1 MNARVLRIQ
10 EIDLNKI
17 NYVKVKDIDSKKQIF
32 IEYENKPLVFQCPSL
47 FNNNLPIKIT
57 DDYYEL
63 EIPLIAQD
71 KNKKNSL
78 INFFKKV
85 DSKIVNDAN
94 NNVKLWF
101 NENKMSYFFKTIIK
115 DSETYKEGT
124 IKLKIIKTI
133 KFESIL
139 FLENDKKINIKD
151 IPKESWVKILL
162 EFHSIIINNENK
174 TFYLFLKPHAFSF
187 NEQKVKLNY
196 NFLEDSDSDDDILYS
211 DINNLF
217 LKQTKN
223 DKSIKFNENQ
233 SSSQINY
240 DIKKLKNTEVKSN
253 SNFSSTSSSEK
264 STKKINEDSNEKS
277 NEKSNK
283 DSNKDSNEES
293 NKDSNEDSNSK
304 EDSNKESN
312 KDSNKESN
320 KDSNK
325 ESNKD
330 SNEDSNSKEE
340 SNKDSDEESNK
351 DSEEESNKDSEEASN
366 KDSKEKSIESLNK
379 LSDSTESLTK
389 LSDSTESLNKLQ
401 DSKKIN
407 ENNNLL
413 DSINLAS
420 LLNHN

>member
-71 KNKKNSL
+71 KNKQNSL

-115 DSETYKEGT
+115 DSETYKDGT

-233 SSSQINY
+233 TSSQINY
-240 DIKKLKNTEVKSN
+240 DIKKLKNPEVKSN

-277 NEKSNK
+277 N
-283 DSNKDSNEES
+283 KDSNEES
-293 NKDSNEDSNSK
+293 NEESNNDSNE
-304 EDSNKESN
+304 
-312 KDSNKESN
+312 
-320 KDSNK
+320 
-325 ESNKD
+325 D

-340 SNKDSDEESNK
+340 SNKDS
-351 DSEEESNKDSEEASN
+351 EEASN
-366 KDSKEKSIESLNK
+366 KNSKEKSIESLNK
-379 LSDSTESLTK
+379 LSDSTESLNK
-389 LSDSTESLNKLQ
+389 LSDSIESLNKLQ
-401 DSKKIN
+401 DSKKLN

>member
-71 KNKKNSL
+71 KNKQNSL

-115 DSETYKEGT
+115 DSETYKDGT

-233 SSSQINY
+233 TSSQINY
-240 DIKKLKNTEVKSN
+240 DIKKLKNPEVKSN

-277 NEKSNK
+277 N
-283 DSNKDSNEES
+283 KDSNEES
-293 NKDSNEDSNSK
+293 NEESNNDSNE
-304 EDSNKESN
+304 
-312 KDSNKESN
+312 
-320 KDSNK
+320 
-325 ESNKD
+325 D

-340 SNKDSDEESNK
+340 SNKDS
-351 DSEEESNKDSEEASN
+351 EEASN
-366 KDSKEKSIESLNK
+366 KNSKEKSIESLNK
-379 LSDSTESLTK
+379 LSDSTESLNK
-389 LSDSTESLNKLQ
+389 LSDSTESLNKLSDSIESLNKLQ
-401 DSKKIN
+401 DSKKLN

>member
-304 EDSNKESN
+304 E
-312 KDSNKESN
+312 
-320 KDSNK
+320 
-325 ESNKD
+325 
-330 SNEDSNSKEE
+330 E